1 MEIIVNDTNIF
12 IDLYSCNLLDDFFML
27 PYNIHTTDFVMN
39 ELKEDEQRKVV
50 TKFRNSGQLTIKSF
64 DPQEILS
71 IWEYYRMAN
80 KVCNLSIEDCSVLKY
95 TKSLNGA
102 RLLTGD
108 KTLRTRAEGE
118 GIVVS
123 GVLFIFDE
131 LVKHKII
138 SPKEAVYHLKLLI
151 EKNVRLPKDEIV
163 KRFILWEDNL
173 S

>member
-64 DPQEILS
+64 DPHEILS

-108 KTLRTRAEGE
+108 KTLRTRAEG
-118 GIVVS
+118 G
-123 GVLFIFDE
+123 
-131 LVKHKII
+131 
-138 SPKEAVYHLKLLI
+138 
-151 EKNVRLPKDEIV
+151 
-163 KRFILWEDNL
+163 
-173 S
+173 

>member
-108 KTLRTRAEGE
+108 KTLRTRAE
-118 GIVVS
+118 
-123 GVLFIFDE
+123 

-151 EKNVRLPKDEIV
+151 EKNVRLPKDEIE

>member
-80 KVCNLSIEDCSVLKY
+80 KACNLSIEDCSVLKY
-95 TKSLNGA
+95 TKSLNVA

-108 KTLRTRAEGE
+108 KTWRTRA
-118 GIVVS
+118 
-123 GVLFIFDE
+123 E

-138 SPKEAVYHLKLLI
+138 SPKEAVCHLKLLI
-151 EKNVRLPKDEIV
+151 EKNVRLPKDEIE